1 MSDETSEPNFQ
12 DELEELPPVEPPSA
26 RFIVQLFVIPAIIV
40 IAIVG
45 VYTLFGRLAAGEQ
58 DWRELV
64 TELRSANEH
73 RRWRAA
79 LGLAQMLRNDQ
90 ANEADSEL
98 SNNPEI
104 GKALVELFEEQLA
117 AGKTDPVIK
126 QQVYL
131 ATTLAYLNQPRRVF
145 PPLQKAALS
154 EDYDRETRK
163 AAAQSL
169 AVLCGRANEIPQFR
183 TELLSMPDV
192 HEGIIDL
199 TRDEDPLFRQTG
211 AFILGLISEKA
222 ARERLKVLLN
232 DSDSEVR
239 VNAAIALARQHKTDG
254 WPVFQ
259 EVLNKTANTTE
270 AESVERQQID
280 LVVLKNTLKA
290 VGDLENQWSEEQK
303 QQLIGWIEPIADS
316 HPEARIRTDAELS
329 LQALRG

>member
-1 MSDETSEPNFQ
+1 MSDETSEPNSQ

-26 RFIVQLFVIPAIIV
+26 KFIVQLFVIPAIIV
-40 IAIVG
+40 IGIVG

-79 LGLAQMLRNDQ
+79 LGLAQMLRNDL
-90 ANEADSEL
+90 ATDSDSEL

-104 GKALVELFEEQLA
+104 GKALVDLFEEQLA

-131 ATTLAYLNQPRRVF
+131 ATTLAYLNQPRRVI
-145 PPLQKAALS
+145 PPLQQAALT

-169 AVLCGRANEIPQFR
+169 AVLSGRSSEVPELR
-183 TELLSMPDV
+183 TELLAVPDV
-192 HEGIIDL
+192 VEGMIDL
-199 TRDEDPLFRQTG
+199 THDEDALFRQTG
-211 AFILGLISEKA
+211 AFILGLIPEKST
-222 ARERLKVLLN
+222 RDRLEVLLN
-232 DSDSEVR
+232 DGDSEVR
-239 VNAAIALARQHKTDG
+239 ANAAIALARQQVTAG
-254 WPVFQ
+254 WPVFRD
-259 EVLNKTANTTE
+259 VLTQTANKTE
-270 AESVERQQID
+270 PESVERQQVN

-290 VGDLENQWSEEQK
+290 VGDLAGKWSDAETE
-303 QQLIGWIEPIADS
+303 QLIEWIQPIADS
-316 HPEARIRTDAELS
+316 HPESRIRTDADLA
-329 LQALRG
+329 LQALRD